1 MSKKILSLI
10 ASFVFAGIICGCQN
24 LTSFNGT
31 SPSGENQSTDRTSG
45 NAESEEIFLTLSF
58 GDVSVKTVN
67 PVCELSKL
75 TDISLK
81 GTLAGGAEETLIS
94 GKTYEEVTGEG
105 FAVPLK
111 KAGTYAF
118 VMTAK
123 LNERNYSCSLT
134 DIEIKNGNNSL
145 EFVLASAGQDAEFV
159 SGNGSIAINLKIKNH
174 SDIKYAKVNLLKTDG
189 TQAFEEEKID
199 NTLNGIFN
207 YAKSNVPAG
216 NYTVKYSF
224 YNADNLLGYY
234 MESVNVSKDLSSTAI
249 REAEAVAEY
258 YKINYELNGGAWE
271 SDYAAASAYSK
282 FGISFLPAWNKAF
295 KGNEAV
301 EGWYYDDKFT
311 QKADLQNIKNKT
323 GDITLYAKYDLI
335 SYSEGFETVVAKIKS
350 SGAVESR
357 LVKIIDENPDI
368 GKIAKC
374 LKDENVKVGIDLSR
388 CTGLKEIPGGAFYQ
402 CSSLAKIKIPDGVNT
417 IDSNAFFSCS
427 SLAEINIPDSVKTIG
442 LDAFF
447 WCYSLA
453 EINIPDGV
461 NTIDSHAFS
470 YCSSLKEIKIPKD
483 VKIIACGLF
492 YGCSS
497 LHNITIPDSVTKI
510 DYNAFSDCSSLEEIT
525 IPVGVTSITNSNG
538 LGKSP
543 VFGGCTKL
551 TKVTAP
557 CRFKESLKE
566 AFDDNRYSEVEFT
579 WVHSYTGGNTIC
591 DCGEEK
597 QGSEEGSCGT
607 GITFTFGYQ
616 TKKLEIKG
624 SGAITENKF
633 AAFASKVETIVIDDN
648 ITDIYDDMFSVF
660 TNLKS
665 VTVPCTIKKKSG
677 LDEKILHLNHKYV
690 NHSEKCNCGG
700 ESQKI
705 YKKNCKGDYS
715 TSFAETGVTCKY
727 YDKENVAV
735 YSGTGKIT
743 MFNMPS
749 SGETD
754 KEYFEIINAKK
765 VEIENGVTEIG
776 IYAFAGFYNLT
787 EIEMADSVTK
797 IGSYFFESNSNV
809 SKITLSKN
817 LTEIGSCAFSN
828 SKITEITIPGSVQTI
843 GDYAFSSC
851 EYLNSVT
858 IESGVK
864 TIGQSAFESCNNL
877 KSITIPDTVE
887 TIDSCAFSECTS
899 LESVVIPKGVK
910 KLGMWLFYSCEA
922 LKSLTIPDT
931 IEEYN
936 YSIFGDST
944 STELKIYAPESKKKF
959 FEEKDIFSGC
969 NGVIIWQ

>member
-31 SPSGENQSTDRTSG
+31 SPSGENQSIDGTSG
-45 NAESEEIFLTLSF
+45 NAESEEIFLTLNF
-58 GDVSVKTVN
+58 GDVSAKTVN
-67 PVCELSKL
+67 PVCGLSKL

-145 EFVLASAGQDAEFV
+145 EFVLAFAGQDAEFV
-159 SGNGSIAINLKIKNH
+159 SGNGSIAINLKIENH

-189 TQAFEEEKID
+189 TQVFEEEKID
-199 NTLNGIFN
+199 NTSNGIFN
-207 YAKSNVPAG
+207 YEKSNVPAG

-301 EGWYYDDKFT
+301 EGWYYDSGLT

-350 SGAVESR
+350 SGKAETR

-368 GKIAKC
+368 RKIAKC

-388 CTGLKEIPGGAFYQ
+388 CTGLKEIPEAAFYQ

-417 IDSNAFFSCS
+417 IDSLAFSGCT

-442 LDAFF
+442 RDAFF

-461 NTIDSHAFS
+461 NTIDSNAFYS
-470 YCSSLKEIKIPKD
+470 CSSLKEIKIPKD
-483 VKIIACGLF
+483 VKIIAYRLF

-557 CRFKESLKE
+557 CRFKKESLKE

-597 QGSEEGSCGT
+597 QGSEEGFCGT

-633 AAFASKVETIVIDDN
+633 AAFASKVETIVIDDS
-648 ITDIYDDMFSVF
+648 ITDIYDGMFSAF

-705 YKKNCKGDYS
+705 YTKKCLGDYS
-715 TSFAETGVTCKY
+715 TGFAETGVTCKY

-735 YSGTGKIT
+735 YTGTGTIT

-749 SGETD
+749 FGETD
-754 KEYFEIINAKK
+754 KEYYNITNAKK

-776 IYAFAGFYNLT
+776 NYAFAGFYNLT

-797 IGSYFFESNSNV
+797 IGSYFFESGSNV

-851 EYLNSVT
+851 KYLNSVT

-864 TIGQSAFESCNNL
+864 TIGFGLFDNC
-877 KSITIPDTVE
+877 KS
-887 TIDSCAFSECTS
+887 
-899 LESVVIPKGVK
+899 
-910 KLGMWLFYSCEA
+910 

-931 IEEYN
+931 IEEYD

-944 STELKIYAPESKKKF
+944 NAELKIYAPESKKEF
-959 FEEKDIFSGC
+959 FEKKGIFYGC
-969 NGVIIWQ
+969 NGEIIWQ